1 MGRVGIE
8 MFYTGRQRLDEN
20 PYRQDSVPYW
30 LFGML
35 VERRFGPLRVFVNAE
50 NLANV
55 RQTKY
60 DRLLRPQRSF
70 DGQWTVDEWAPLDGR
85 VINGGLRFSF

>member
-1 MGRVGIE
+1 FE

-30 LFGML
+30 LFGIL